1 MRTTTAALAG
11 LAAIAGCVVSAPAL
25 PAPALIR
32 CLLCCRARAVEI
44 VVEPDNYPGGGWAA
58 GSVGC
63 SQWGGDCEN
72 AVYSDITAEIGD
84 VLVFEYGPYH
94 DIKLESPA
102 AATACDFS
110 QATHLGSSSISRS
123 GGFGR
128 ITLNTLGT
136 FTYSCSRSGNRPGWP
151 NIGSHCQHGQ
161 RVTVNVVDPN
171 AAPANQW
178 QPVAPQFISVG
189 GDAGWVV
196 KAGNAIYEDIV
207 ANVGD
212 TLHFAYASFH
222 HVRAK
227 PSLRSKE
234 QRSPHCRVLRAGR
247 DARGQRPL
255 RFLFRHHG

>member
-1 MRTTTAALAG
+1 M
-11 LAAIAGCVVSAPAL
+11 
-25 PAPALIR
+25 
-32 CLLCCRARAVEI
+32 
-44 VVEPDNYPGGGWAA
+44 
-58 GSVGC
+58 
-63 SQWGGDCEN
+63 
-72 AVYSDITAEIGD
+72 
-84 VLVFEYGPYH
+84 LVFEHGPYH